1 MRRRGSRKRFATA
14 LRCLGGSGEAVR
26 SALAISSL
34 NNLAEII
41 IIRTKLTVQRCSAEL
56 VDLRVGPALS
66 LVVRT
71 LKREVRAI
79 RGCLGIYRR

>member
-1 MRRRGSRKRFATA
+1 MGLRRQGSRKRFATA

-41 IIRTKLTVQRCSAEL
+41 IIRTELTVQRCSAEL
-56 VDLRVGPALS
+56 VDLMGWPS
-66 LVVRT
+66 VVIGG
-71 LKREVRAI
+71 ADSQA
-79 RGCLGIYRR
+79 